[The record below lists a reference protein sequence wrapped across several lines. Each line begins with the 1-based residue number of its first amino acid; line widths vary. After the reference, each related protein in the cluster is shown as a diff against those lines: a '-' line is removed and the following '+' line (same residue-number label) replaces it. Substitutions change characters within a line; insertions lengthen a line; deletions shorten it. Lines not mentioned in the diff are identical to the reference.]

1 MTIFVETKRN
11 IFAEHYSPPL
21 IKHDHPPAF
30 HYVGNTPLIELVN
43 QTELTAYPNVRVFAK
58 LEMFNFGGSIKD
70 RIALHMLWESKSSG
84 VLKGRTIIEPTSGNT
99 GIGLAWVGRLLEI
112 DIILVIPDSMSQERL
127 DILRSYRAKIIT
139 TPGEEGMDGAIQKA
153 RQIAQDF
160 PDQYLMLDQFNNALN
175 WQTHYQTTGPEIWE
189 QSGGQIDYFFAGVG
203 TGGTIIGI
211 SRYLKEKKPSLKVL
225 GVEPTDT
232 SRIPGLKNYDAVKEK
247 PSILNRNEL
256 TGIIQVTES
265 EANEM
270 TRKLAAESSL
280 LVGPSS
286 GAVFCGI
293 LKFLKNETDPKGNI
307 VTVFPDS
314 GQKYLSKGLFSY

>member
-1 MTIFVETKRN
+1 MT

-21 IKHDHPPAF
+21 KKHDHPPAF

-43 QTELTAYPNVRVFAK
+43 QSELADYPNVRVFAK
-58 LEMFNFGGSIKD
+58 LEMFNFGGSVKD
-70 RIALHMLWESKSSG
+70 RIALYMLEKSQKSG
-84 VLKGRTIIEPTSGNT
+84 VLNGRTIIEPTSGNT
-99 GIGLAWVGRLLEI
+99 GIGLAWVGRLLGI
-112 DIILVIPDSMSQERL
+112 DITLVIPDSMSQERL

-139 TPGEEGMDGAIQKA
+139 TPGEEGMDVAIQKA
-153 RQIAQDF
+153 RQIATES
-160 PDQYLMLDQFNNALN
+160 PEQYLMLDQFNNAMN
-175 WQTHYQTTGPEIWE
+175 WQAHYQTTGPEIWE
-189 QSGGQIDYFFAGVG
+189 QSNGKVDYLFAGIG

-211 SRYLKEKKPSLKVL
+211 SRYLKERKPSMKVY
-225 GVEPTDT
+225 GVEPTIDG
-232 SRIPGLKNYDAVKEK
+232 RIPGLKNCDAVKEK

-256 TGIIQVTES
+256 NGIIQVTES
-265 EANEM
+265 EANEL

-286 GAVFCGI
+286 GAVLCGI
-293 LKFLKNETDPKGNI
+293 LKFLKNEKDPKGNI